1 MYRYNRFIAENKI
14 FDDRVDIVSPGGVCK
29 GITPENFGTVSITRN
44 SLVVNM
50 FYRIGYIEQMGT
62 GIMRIKEAAK
72 EANVPEPTFE
82 LSGFF
87 KVTFKR
93 NEIDTSSGRKRLQAV
108 VPPDR
113 KRVVIEFL
121 EERGQAKTPDFN
133 DITGLSDSRV
143 RALLRDMVRDGTIE
157 KVGDNRYAYYV
168 LKQQ

>member
-1 MYRYNRFIAENKI
+1 M
-14 FDDRVDIVSPGGVCK
+14 DIVSPGGVCK

-72 EANVPEPTFE
+72 EANVAEPKFE

-87 KVTFKR
+87 KVTFRR
-93 NEIDTSSGRKRLQAV
+93 NEIDASSGRKRLQAV

-113 KRVVIEFL
+113 KRAVIEFL
-121 EERGQAKTPDFN
+121 EEWGQTKTPDFN

-168 LKQQ
+168 LKQ